1 MILKIETEING
12 NFKIENNFEVKY
24 HPYKIC
30 IKSNDKEKK
39 YLISIAKRIY
49 NYSSLIPKLE
59 LVGQEKTI
67 KFPQENFLENEI
79 ELLQYIESFGAMDK
93 EIYDINWENI
103 SIEWIPESEQEKKE
117 ITIKKYS
124 RSLSFKNEKELLS
137 QDWLFNT
144 IIHKR
149 RLEHLTLPFSFFRNG
164 LKHYKE
170 FQYQEAFLNFYL
182 MLEGVFGNGKFKND
196 KIKSEFT
203 KSPILIQSIEKLLSN
218 LKNSQLKHYEWFEEM
233 SNKYNKEP
241 NIESVIHIIVEQRGN
256 LSHFSNKTP
265 DRNKNPF
272 KDKDFDS
279 LAFIS
284 LMICKYVSN
293 DLRLE
298 PFR

>member
-12 NFKIENNFEVKY
+12 NFRIENNFEVKY
-24 HPYKIC
+24 NPYNIC
-30 IKSNDKEKK
+30 IKYNDKEQK
-39 YLISIAKRIY
+39 YFISIAKKMY
-49 NYSSLIPKLE
+49 NYSSLLPKLE
-59 LVGQEKTI
+59 QVGQEKTI
-67 KFPQENFLENEI
+67 KFPNENFLENEI
-79 ELLQYIESFGAMDK
+79 ELLQHIESFGAIDK
-93 EIYDINWENI
+93 EVYDINWGNV

-117 ITIKKYS
+117 ISIKKYS
-124 RSLSFKNEKELLS
+124 RSFSFQKEKGLLS
-137 QDWLFNT
+137 QEWLFNT

-170 FQYQEAFLNFYL
+170 FQYQESFLNFYL

-196 KIKSEFT
+196 KIKSEFK
-203 KSPILIQSIEKLLSN
+203 KSPMLIQSIEKLLGD
-218 LKNSQLKHYEWFEEM
+218 LKNSQLKHYEWFKEM
-233 SNKYNKEP
+233 SEKYNKEP
-241 NIESVIHIIVEQRGN
+241 SIESVIHIIVEQRGN
-256 LSHFSNKTP
+256 LSHFSNKNN
-265 DRNKNPF
+265 DRNKNPY

-279 LAFIS
+279 LAFIT